1 MAGILFDSHFD
12 DKHRVLRNKLGITD
26 AHELESHIARLSF
39 IRVVELEDK
48 PIPGSFD
55 IRHLRLIHR
64 HIFQDIFP
72 WAGDFREVTTSRTNS
87 FGFPPPQFILPSLE
101 TLFAALKSENYLKAL
116 DPDTFARRAGHY
128 LGEINAIHP
137 FREGNGR
144 TQREF
149 LRCLA
154 LQAAHP
160 LTWAALTPEENNEA
174 SRISFA
180 TGDSTLLAALIHKR
194 LIPNPCLSAPSTP
207 PHSPHRP
214 HGTPS
219 PSPS

>member
-1 MAGILFDSHFD
+1 M
-12 DKHRVLRNKLGITD
+12 RNKLGITD
-26 AHELESHIARLSF
+26 ANELESHIARLSF
-39 IRVVELEDK
+39 IRVVELEEK
-48 PIPGSFD
+48 PIVGRFD
-55 IRHLRLIHR
+55 IAHLRLIHR

-101 TLFAALKSENYLKAL
+101 TLFTALKAESHLKGL
-116 DPDTFARRAGHY
+116 DPDRFAQRAGHY

-154 LQAAHP
+154 LHAGYP
-160 LTWAALTPEENNEA
+160 LAWAALTPEENNEA
-174 SRISFA
+174 SRVSFA
-180 TGDSTLLAALIHKR
+180 TGDSTLLAALIRKR
-194 LIPNPCLSAPSTP
+194 LL
-207 PHSPHRP
+207 
-214 HGTPS
+214 
-219 PSPS
+219 

>member
-1 MAGILFDSHFD
+1 MKVQLSDSQFDERHG
-12 DKHRVLRNKLGITD
+12 VLKNLLGCKTSE
-26 AHELESHIARLSF
+26 ALTRKASEYATARLMQLTEAP
-39 IRVVELEDK
+39 V
-48 PIPGSFD
+48 PGSFD

-101 TLFAALKSENYLKAL
+101 TLFTALKAESHLKGL
-116 DPDTFARRAGHY
+116 DPDRFAQRAGHY

-149 LRCLA
+149 LRSVA
-154 LQAAHP
+154 LHAGHP
-160 LTWAALTPEENNEA
+160 LTWAGLTPEENNEA
-174 SRISFA
+174 SRVSFA
-180 TGDSTLLAALIHKR
+180 TGDSTLLTALIRKR
-194 LIPNPCLSAPSTP
+194 LL
-207 PHSPHRP
+207 
-214 HGTPS
+214 
-219 PSPS
+219 